1 MNALNEHSIVSSTS
15 PLLSGEQKQEQ
26 EQPQLPTS
34 QTAAAAAA
42 AGSKKRKTTEGN
54 ATEGDESDNGEE
66 NHVNIDADNSTNNII
81 DNNNNNNNGQSS
93 GSGRVGNQTSVT
105 IPISTLHQHLI
116 CSLCRGYFRDP
127 YTISDCLHTFCRSCL
142 VMYFRKGS
150 IDICCPTW

>member
-1 MNALNEHSIVSSTS
+1 MNPVSMDSSSSTF
-15 PLLSGEQKQEQ
+15 LSGDQEQ
-26 EQPQLPTS
+26 QQPPLPLPPS
-34 QTAAAAAA
+34 QNAAAT
-42 AGSKKRKTTEGN
+42 GSKKRKTTEGN

-66 NHVNIDADNSTNNII
+66 NHVNIDNAEISSNNII
-81 DNNNNNNNGQSS
+81 DNSNNINKNNGQPS
-93 GSGRVGNQTSVT
+93 GSGGIVNKTSVT
-105 IPISTLHQHLI
+105 IPVSTLHQHLI

>member
-1 MNALNEHSIVSSTS
+1 MNPVSMDSSSSTF
-15 PLLSGEQKQEQ
+15 LSGDQEQ
-26 EQPQLPTS
+26 QQPPLPLPPS
-34 QTAAAAAA
+34 QNAAAT
-42 AGSKKRKTTEGN
+42 GSKKRKTTEGN

-66 NHVNIDADNSTNNII
+66 NHVNIDNAEISSNNII
-81 DNNNNNNNGQSS
+81 DNSNNINKNNGPPS
-93 GSGRVGNQTSVT
+93 GSGGIVNKTSVT
-105 IPISTLHQHLI
+105 IPVSTLHQHLI